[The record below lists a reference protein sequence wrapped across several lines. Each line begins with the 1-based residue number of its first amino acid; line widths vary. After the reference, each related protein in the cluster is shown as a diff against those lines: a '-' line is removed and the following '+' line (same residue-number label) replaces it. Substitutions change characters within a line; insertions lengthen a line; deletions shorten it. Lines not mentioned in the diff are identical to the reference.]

1 MELSKVR
8 QEVKATRT
16 RKLLPVLC
24 TVSTAIRG
32 ETTAMD
38 GARRSL
44 RKTEAMLKPV
54 GLRISQ
60 KGHRVPIAAMEV
72 TQRGIMPLQ

>member
-1 MELSKVR
+1 MEASKVR
-8 QEVKATRT
+8 RETRATRI
-16 RKLLPVLC
+16 RRVLPVLC

-44 RKTEAMLKPV
+44 QRIEAMLKPV
-54 GLRISQ
+54 GLRISR
-60 KGHRVPIAAMEV
+60 KEHRAPIAVMEV